1 VEIKPG
7 QAKGFIDRPD
17 SSIQVIL
24 LFGNDEGLIREW
36 GTRLTRQVIEDPD
49 DPFRFV
55 ELDGPALSSDASTLY
70 DEASA
75 MAFGG
80 GQRVVRIRR
89 LSGRIN
95 ESVIDFLGAPV
106 GDARVIMEAPGANK
120 KSAIVKAAIKSPVA
134 AAIPCY
140 HDESRALRE
149 LVTDAL
155 GAAGLRAD
163 QATSEFIATHA
174 GSDRALTRREID
186 KLALYMGAGNASP
199 AGDSESS
206 TTVDVSL
213 ADAQAVIGDTA
224 LLTMD
229 SLIDAVFDGR
239 LPDVERNFRRVQLEG
254 VAPGSVLRAM
264 ANHMANL
271 VRYRGYLD
279 AGLRKADANR
289 KLRPPV
295 NFTRI
300 DGFDRQARLSP
311 RAMAAIMDRIAEAE
325 RLTRQTGMPDT
336 TTCARALAGIA
347 ATVNRR

>member
-1 VEIKPG
+1 MEIKPG
-7 QAKGFIDRPD
+7 QAKSFIGKPD
-17 SSIQVIL
+17 DKVQVIL

-36 GTRLTRQVIEDPD
+36 GDVLSRQIVEAPD

-55 ELDGPALSSDASTLY
+55 ELDGPALSSDASPLY

-80 GQRVVRIRR
+80 GRRVVRIRR
-89 LSGRIN
+89 LGGRIN
-95 ESVIDFLGAPV
+95 DSVIDFLGAPV
-106 GDARVIMEAPGANK
+106 GDARVIMEAPAANK
-120 KSAIVKAAIKSPVA
+120 KSAIVKAAIKSAVA
-134 AAIPCY
+134 AAVPCY
-140 HDESRALRE
+140 HDESRALRDVVAE
-149 LVTDAL
+149 AL
-155 GAAGLRAD
+155 RSAGLRAD
-163 QATSEFIATHA
+163 QATTDFIATHA

-186 KLALYMGAGNASP
+186 KLALFMGAGGASGGE
-199 AGDSESS
+199 AGEA
-206 TTVDVSL
+206 VDVTL

-239 LPDVERNFRRVQLEG
+239 LKDVERNFRRVQLEG

-271 VRYRGYLD
+271 VRYRSYLD
-279 AGLRKADANR
+279 AGMRKAEANR

-300 DGFDRQARLSP
+300 DSFDRQARLSH
-311 RAMAAIMDRIAEAE
+311 RAMTAIMDRIAEAE
-325 RLTRQTGMPDT
+325 RSTRQTGMPDT
-336 TTCARALAGIA
+336 TACARALAGIA
-347 ATVNRR
+347 ATVRRRSA